1 MPLPFPQ
8 PPVRAPHRR
17 RREKAGQAPWVPGL
31 LLGLAAGLAACAGRE
46 IDALSAEVVQRDR
59 IARAELEATIAEDH
73 AALADLIASDR
84 FVELEAVYADPELR
98 EIALRLVE
106 HTQALQRL
114 DDTNVL
120 APVVP

>member
-1 MPLPFPQ
+1 MPLPLPQ
-8 PPVRAPHRR
+8 PPVRAPYRR
-17 RREKAGQAPWVPGL
+17 RATAGRAPWGQGL
-31 LLGLAAGLAACAGRE
+31 LIGLAAGLAACAGRE
-46 IDALSAEVVQRDR
+46 VDALSADVVQRDR
-59 IARAELEATIAEDH
+59 IARAELEAAITEDH

-84 FVELEAVYADPELR
+84 FAELEAVYADPELR

-120 APVVP
+120 APVAP